1 VSSHS
6 RGLNTDR
13 FSLLLIEV
21 EDLIW
26 LDMSNPT
33 SRMFGILRLLC
44 THNPFFVKTPLS
56 LHGFATLH
64 STEYLHL
71 ASSVLQSR
79 FLYMVPEASYE
90 GEKGSYK
97 TS

>member
-1 VSSHS
+1 MSSHS

-33 SRMFGILRLLC
+33 SRMFGMLRFLC
-44 THNPFFVKTPLS
+44 THNPLFVRTSLS

-64 STEYLHL
+64 PTEYSFT
-71 ASSVLQSR
+71 SSLLR
-79 FLYMVPEASYE
+79 III
-90 GEKGSYK
+90 
-97 TS
+97 